1 MPIKKKYTARAAI
14 IILTAISLTLSGCGG
29 TNDPDPDTDTDI
41 VTDTQTDTSTDTEPT
56 ETSAPVED
64 SISYAEAAEL
74 LAQAVTITQ
83 KFGGIELDGELTDNE
98 ILEVMGR
105 YQALLFRRDGQE
117 SITEYEALAFQTALG
132 GNSEVLVE
140 VPEYMKDSGYCVLD
154 IGDDGVMTFTFPI
167 CVAELEEALGIN
179 YTLETYAAES
189 SIDGR
194 MVYHEDGKTCY
205 YEICRVG
212 VEPADGIFPCRM
224 TGLEI
229 LPDLTEVGGSI
240 EFVQEQNKLSKLLAE
255 NESIW
260 LYITYPDE
268 KLITTMIYYM
278 VGEQYASIE
287 CAFGEDGNEYVVSRN
302 IPDENSG
309 DKSDEIPYEY
319 DIASLISNEGLVLS
333 VTEYEDIQTY
343 EIFISDK
350 EYWENGWM
358 VYTLDKDTLR
368 LISADFY
375 DPDGNLR
382 AIIAV
387 DTNTDLDFYLNLPDI
402 E

>member
-29 TNDPDPDTDTDI
+29 TNDPAPDTDTDI

-98 ILEVMGR
+98 ILEIMGR

-154 IGDDGVMTFTFPI
+154 TRDDGVMTFTFPI

-229 LPDLTEVGGSI
+229 LPDLTLVGGSI
-240 EFVQEQNKLSKLLAE
+240 EFVREQNKLSNLLAE

-278 VGEQYASIE
+278 VGEQYASLE

-302 IPDENSG
+302 IPDENSS

-333 VTEYEDIQTY
+333 VTGYEDIQTY

-368 LISADFY
+368 LISADFH

>member
-1 MPIKKKYTARAAI
+1 MPNKVNDTARAAI
-14 IILTAISLTLSGCGG
+14 IILTAISLALSGCGG
-29 TNDPDPDTDTDI
+29 KNDTDPD
-41 VTDTQTDTSTDTEPT
+41 TDTEPT
-56 ETSAPVED
+56 ETSAPVV
-64 SISYAEAAEL
+64 STMSYDEAAEL

-83 KFGGIELDGELTDNE
+83 KFGGIEVDGELTDNE
-98 ILEVMGR
+98 ILEIMGR
-105 YQALLFRRDGQE
+105 YQALLFRKDGRE
-117 SITEYEALAFQTALG
+117 SITEYEAMAFQTALG

-154 IGDDGVMTFTFPI
+154 IGDDGVMTFSFPI
-167 CVAELEEALGIN
+167 CVAELEEALGIS

-189 SIDGR
+189 SIDSR
-194 MVYHEDGKTCY
+194 MVYHEDGKNCY
-205 YEICRVG
+205 AEICRVG
-212 VEPADGIFPCRM
+212 VERSGGAFPCRM

-229 LPDLTEVGGSI
+229 LPDLTMVGGSI
-240 EFVQEQNKLSKLLAE
+240 ELVREQNKLSKLLAE

-278 VGEQYASIE
+278 VGEQYASLE

-302 IPDENSG
+302 IPDENNG

-358 VYTLDKDTLR
+358 VYTLDKETLR

-375 DPDGNLR
+375 DPDGNVR